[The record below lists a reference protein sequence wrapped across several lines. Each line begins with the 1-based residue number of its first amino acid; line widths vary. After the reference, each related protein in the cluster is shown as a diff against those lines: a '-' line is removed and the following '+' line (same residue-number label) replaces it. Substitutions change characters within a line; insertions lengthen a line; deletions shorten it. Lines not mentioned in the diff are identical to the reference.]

1 MGLAAKDVVD
11 GKISL
16 GDLVAINAY
25 IVQLY
30 SPLSTKLLECL
41 FPPFLAEQTVLTGW
55 LGGAYRM
62 IVQAF
67 TDLEKMFEI
76 FDEKVRFYSSR
87 VVSACFIHFPS
98 LP

>member
-41 FPPFLAEQTVLTGW
+41 FPLFLA
-55 LGGAYRM
+55 
-62 IVQAF
+62 
-67 TDLEKMFEI
+67 
-76 FDEKVRFYSSR
+76 
-87 VVSACFIHFPS
+87 
-98 LP
+98 